1 MALDTDINNPDN
13 ALWVEFFDDTVLQTF
28 LSEQEGRP
36 IYHDVV
42 KIRIRIPGDDT
53 TVIEHAAEESDKL
66 RFPRHWA
73 FYEAK
78 SKNGSHPG
86 TPIGEM
92 PGITKATVEN
102 LRARGFYTVE
112 QFAAASD
119 QVLSGLGMGAGVSPT
134 AFRDQCKRFLG
145 AAADMA
151 PTVRLEAELKQRD
164 AAMAAMQ
171 AQLDQMAKMLAEKQ
185 AAEVPSAVLDL
196 VDPPAE
202 APPPAARAPR
212 TGAIPPPPNKAA

>member
-42 KIRIRIPGDDT
+42 KIRIRIPGNDT
-53 TVIEHAAEESDKL
+53 LVIERPVEEGDKI

-73 FYEAK
+73 FFEAK
-78 SKNGSHPG
+78 AKNGDHPG
-86 TPIGEM
+86 TPLSEM
-92 PGITKATVEN
+92 PGVTKAAVEN
-102 LRARGFYTVE
+102 LRVRGFYTVE

-119 QVLSGLGMGAGVSPT
+119 QVLSGLGMGAGVSPIG
-134 AFRDQCKRFLG
+134 FRDQCKRFLG
-145 AAADMA
+145 AAAEMA
-151 PTVRLEAELKQRD
+151 PTARLEAELKQRD

-171 AQLDQMAKMLAEKQ
+171 AQLDAMAKMLVDKQ
-185 AAEVPSAVLDL
+185 AAEVPSAVIDL
-196 VDPPAE
+196 VDPPTE
-202 APPPAARAPR
+202 APSQTLRVPR
-212 TGAIPPPPNKAA
+212 TGAIPPKPDKAA

>member
-1 MALDTDINNPDN
+1 M
-13 ALWVEFFDDTVLQTF
+13 LQNF

-36 IYHDVV
+36 IYHDVMN
-42 KIRIRIPGDDT
+42 IRIRIPGNDT
-53 TVIEHAAEESDKL
+53 LVIDRAMEEGDKI

-73 FYEAK
+73 FFESK
-78 SKNGSHPG
+78 TKNGEHPG
-86 TPIGEM
+86 TPLSEM
-92 PGITKATVEN
+92 PGVTKATIEN
-102 LRARGFYTVE
+102 LRVRGFYTVE

-119 QVLSGLGMGAGVSPT
+119 QVLSGLGMGAGVSPIG
-134 AFRDQCKRFLG
+134 FRDQCKRFLG
-145 AAADMA
+145 AAAEMA
-151 PTVRLEAELKQRD
+151 PTARLEAELKQRD

-171 AQLDQMAKMLAEKQ
+171 AQLDAMAKMLVDKQ
-185 AAEVPSAVLDL
+185 AAEVPSAVIDL